1 MALAANITNDGW
13 IWYEP
18 DRVGTP
24 DARLF
29 DPAAWRQEARVQ
41 PAGRGRG
48 SAWFI
53 DVSPQRRYVLRA
65 YRRGGQVARLVDDR
79 YLFTGSR
86 RTRPA
91 REIRLL
97 EHLEQL
103 DLPAPRPVAARY
115 RRRGPVYRADILTER
130 LPDTHMLSERLEQ
143 ALLPGEDWRA
153 IGSCIR
159 RFHDAGVCHADLN
172 AHNILLDGAGRVFL
186 IDFDRGR
193 IRRPGRWRQANLQR
207 LARSLDKL
215 AATPPFH
222 YTRDHWQ
229 ALLSGYGAAPG

>member
-1 MALAANITNDGW
+1 MALAANITPDGW

-18 DRVGTP
+18 ERVDTP
-24 DARLF
+24 DERLF
-29 DPAAWRQEARVQ
+29 DPQAWRREARVQ

-48 SAWFI
+48 AAWFI
-53 DVSPQRRYVLRA
+53 DLSPERRYVLRG
-65 YRRGGQVARLVDDR
+65 YRRGGLVGRVIDDR
-79 YLFTGSR
+79 YFFTGSR

-97 EHLEQL
+97 ETLERL

-115 RRRGPVYRADILTER
+115 RRRGPAYRADILTQR
-130 LPDTHMLSERLEQ
+130 LPDTRTLSQCLEESPLTE
-143 ALLPGEDWRA
+143 ATWRA
-153 IGSCIR
+153 IGRCIR

-172 AHNILLDGAGRVFL
+172 AHNILLDGSGRIFL

-193 IRRPGRWRQANLQR
+193 IRSPGRWRGANLIR

-215 AATPPFH
+215 AATRPFH
-222 YTRDHWQ
+222 YSPGDWR
-229 ALLSGYGAAPG
+229 ALASGYGTAAR